1 MYQPNRTEKPQ
12 LMKYIVNWGKKCES
26 KSFASKYVRVIW
38 QSQRGLNRPGLSQAW
53 RVTPRNKTGLN
64 RPSLENRRF

>member
-1 MYQPNRTEKPQ
+1 
-12 LMKYIVNWGKKCES
+12 MKYLVNWGKKSES

-38 QSQRGLNRPGLSQAW
+38 QSQRGLLCLNGTGLSQAW
-53 RVTPRNKTGLN
+53 RMTPRNKTGLN